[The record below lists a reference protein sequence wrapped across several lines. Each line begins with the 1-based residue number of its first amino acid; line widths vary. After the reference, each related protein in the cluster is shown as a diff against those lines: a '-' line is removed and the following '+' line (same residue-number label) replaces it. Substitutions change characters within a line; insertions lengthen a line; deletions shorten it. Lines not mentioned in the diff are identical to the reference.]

1 MARIQLVLAALSA
14 FVVAA
19 VAQALLLAA
28 LTSLASLASLA
39 SVAAF
44 VEESVA
50 FDSILKGEIETQYI
64 VVSIFDFSEKSR
76 TRLIFYPMN

>member
-1 MARIQLVLAALSA
+1 MVPIQLVLAALSA
-14 FVVAA
+14 FVVAV

-28 LTSLASLASLA
+28 LASLA

-50 FDSILKGEIETQYI
+50 FDSILKGEIEIQYI
-64 VVSIFDFSEKSR
+64 VVSIFDFSKKSR
-76 TRLIFYPMN
+76 TRLTFYPMN